1 MRKEIAIICLVVGVL
16 LIAGCVEKFEE
27 ISTPEK
33 ELKLSDF
40 PEAFKENTLIVIG
53 DNVSEIEIQAANE
66 IAGYLENRTG
76 NKPLV
81 KKYSEIT
88 EKDKRNY
95 NLIIIGTPKSNIIL
109 KEIYT
114 IADVLEVNE
123 TFPGEG
129 KGVLEILRNPWNKE
143 RVLLLVEGSD
153 KWGVLSSALVSEILE
168 YMWKPKKVF
177 ITSQLNKLISKQ
189 TAINVSLEF
198 LRNMHLTSR
207 SVEDIKLIVYPA
219 HPDFT
224 DYYVFNATSGK
235 EIGFLDRLINI
246 TPYVWLVSYKIN
258 NNKNVVIVFVDAN
271 TGTILG
277 VLKNVK
283 LYRLCPK
290 IM

>member
-16 LIAGCVEKFEE
+16 LVAGCVQEE
-27 ISTPEK
+27 QKVKPK
-33 ELKLSDF
+33 ELRLSDF
-40 PEAFKENTLIVIG
+40 PEVFKENTLIIIG
-53 DNVSEIEIQAANE
+53 DNASEIEMQAAKE
-66 IAGYLENRTG
+66 IAEYLQNRTG